1 MEIGSLLLSDIIY
14 ASARASSVQG
24 CFLVKKLTLGHMCLM
39 EKIDVEN
46 RVNSSRSS
54 RKTVVYNFLSIQIQ
68 SSFSQQTPKHLTF
81 AHAAA
86 PLISSL
92 SRYKSWGIKKSWTTP
107 DVEGRLF
114 TARRPSLLL
123 RQLALLVGQGQ
134 QQCIEDTV
142 WSTK

>member
-1 MEIGSLLLSDIIY
+1 MRLLEQ
-14 ASARASSVQG
+14 ARCRQG

-39 EKIDVEN
+39 EKIGVEN
-46 RVNSSRSS
+46 RVNSRSS
-54 RKTVVYNFLSIQIQ
+54 RKTVVYNSLSIQIQ

-81 AHAAA
+81 AHAAAA